1 MSQDKLSMALPN
13 KGRLQE
19 PALDL
24 LKKAGIRI
32 VRTERQY
39 LAETSESNLEII
51 FVRASDIPAYVY
63 FGAADLGIT
72 GHDLVAER
80 MVEVYELLD
89 LKFGRCELTMAVPT
103 GSRIYRVQDLPN
115 DFRIATEFPNLT
127 SAYFEKLGKKVEV
140 IAVRGSTEITP
151 TVGLADAIV
160 DLTSTGK
167 TLEAND
173 LRAIG
178 TLLVSSAR
186 LICNKIALRT
196 KEASISALVGK
207 IKNIIGDG

>member
-1 MSQDKLSMALPN
+1 MALPN

-19 PALDL
+19 PAIGL
-24 LKKAGIRI
+24 LKKVGIRI

-39 LAETSESNLEII
+39 LAETSESNLKII

-127 SAYFEKLGKKVEV
+127 SAYFEKLGKKIEI

-151 TVGLADAIV
+151 SVGLADAIV

-173 LRAIG
+173 LRPIG

-196 KEASISALVGK
+196 KEKSISPLVSR
-207 IKNIIGDG
+207 IRSIVGDG

>member
-19 PALDL
+19 PAIGL
-24 LKKAGIRI
+24 LKKAGIQI

-39 LAETSESNLEII
+39 LAETSEPNLEII
-51 FVRASDIPAYVY
+51 FVRASDIPAYVH

-72 GHDLVAER
+72 GYDLVAER

-89 LKFGRCELTMAVPT
+89 LKFGRCELTMAVPNR
-103 GSRIYRVQDLPN
+103 SKICSVQDLPN

-196 KEASISALVGK
+196 KEKSISSLVSR
-207 IKNIIGDG
+207 IRSIVGDG